1 MSKKDRPHPR
11 ATSAIDREI
20 GARIRARRLEVDMS
34 QETLGDTIGVT
45 FQQVQKYEKGVN
57 RVSAS
62 TLINIAKALEV
73 NAAEFLPALGAAPRD
88 GSSDDPEARS
98 IARIY
103 ARLAPDARRVLAKV
117 ARSLLSEEDQKK

>member
-1 MSKKDRPHPR
+1 M
-11 ATSAIDREI
+11 
-20 GARIRARRLEVDMS
+20 
-34 QETLGDTIGVT
+34 LGDTIGVT

-73 NAAEFLPALGAAPRD
+73 HAAEFLPALGAAPRERL
-88 GSSDDPEARS
+88 SDDPEVRS

-103 ARLAPDARRVLAKV
+103 ARLAPNAKRMLAKV
-117 ARSLLSEEDQKK
+117 ARSLLNEEDQKK